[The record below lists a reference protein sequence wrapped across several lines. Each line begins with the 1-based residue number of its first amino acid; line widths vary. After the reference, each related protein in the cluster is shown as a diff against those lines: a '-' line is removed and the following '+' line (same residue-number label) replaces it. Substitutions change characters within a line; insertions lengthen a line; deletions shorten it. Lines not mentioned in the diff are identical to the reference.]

1 MYAKIL
7 NLRSLVAR
15 IWPVIKLAVY
25 TLLGVECLGY
35 LAGSL
40 MHETGGMFF
49 VSAILIS
56 LLGFLI
62 CHRHGKDVGRT
73 MAQLYLLD
81 VGLHLVALAAFLF
94 LLRGTFFDVFF
105 FVLQA
110 ISIGLTFCRVLAVS
124 AMLSLPNQPSW
135 PNLIWFM
142 KLKQDAP
149 RTELHD
155 TLIWTAIALFMI
167 LGAVIAYFCAGIEI
181 LVVFFLA
188 CILIFVL
195 RSELHY
201 VETKAAALPID
212 LVHLAGIVDKIK
224 NPEDRAYMIEIATA
238 SLGKV
243 SQSMVESR
251 MQTDAE
257 AAMAASDNSKR

>member
-1 MYAKIL
+1 MQAKIL
-7 NLRSLVAR
+7 NLRSLVFR

-35 LAGSL
+35 LTGIL
-40 MHETGGMFF
+40 MHETGTMFF
-49 VSAILIS
+49 VVGSLICF
-56 LLGFLI
+56 LGFLI
-62 CHRHGKDVGRT
+62 CQRHGKDVGRT
-73 MAQLYLLD
+73 MAQLYLIDL
-81 VGLHLVALAAFLF
+81 GLHLVALAAYLF
-94 LLRGTFFDVFF
+94 LPRGTFFDVVF

-142 KLKQDAP
+142 KWKPDTS

-167 LGAVIAYFCAGIEI
+167 LGAVIAYFCAGIQI
-181 LVVFFLA
+181 LVVFILA

-201 VETKAAALPID
+201 VETKAAALPVD

-238 SLGKV
+238 SLGTV
-243 SQSMVESR
+243 SKSLIESR

-257 AAMAASDNSKR
+257 GAMAATDNSKH